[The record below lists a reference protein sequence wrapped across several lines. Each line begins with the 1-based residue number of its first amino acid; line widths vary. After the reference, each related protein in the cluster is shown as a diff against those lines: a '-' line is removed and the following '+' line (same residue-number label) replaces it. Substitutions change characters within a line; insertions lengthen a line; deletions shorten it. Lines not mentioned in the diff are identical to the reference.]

1 MSVNDQEY
9 PALPARIA
17 RLDALS
23 RNLWWAWQPEARALF
38 RRLGLNLW
46 VRSRKNPV
54 AMLHELDPER
64 LEALS
69 GDPLFLREYDAV
81 MAEFED
87 VMAARRSWFAD
98 TYGDAGNG
106 GIAYFCAEFG
116 VHTSIPIYSGG
127 LGILAGDHFKEGSD
141 LGVPLKG
148 VGLLYQKGYFR
159 QRLGEHGEQ
168 HAIDEPFHPD
178 SMPLERV
185 WGNGDDGSHAIV
197 TLAGRDVHLGVWRLA
212 IGRTAIYLV
221 DTDIERNHPD
231 DRALSHQLYRGDLEM
246 RLRQEIVLGI
256 GGVRVL
262 RSLGIHPGVWHA
274 NEGHASFMVL
284 ERLKEMVAEG
294 VELDEAM
301 RRVAASTVFTT
312 HTPVPAGHD
321 YFPRD
326 MMERYFTEYVA
337 NLGMDL
343 ETFWDLG
350 RHPEDDGKFHMSA
363 LALRMADHRN
373 GVSRLHGQ
381 VARIMWQ
388 GLWPEGVE
396 GEPADGSAGDAPA
409 AALEPIPTT
418 AQAAVEIPGAPTEV
432 EVPIGHITNGVH
444 LPSWL
449 SPSFRELFDRYLG
462 PDWLLIQDEPALW
475 ERALD
480 LPDDLLWRA
489 HLECKYRLFSV
500 MRHRARRRWREEGSA
515 ASQVIAAGTLLDP
528 EVLTIGFARRF
539 ATYKRASLIFSD
551 LDRLEQILTHTWRP
565 VQLVFAGKAHPAD
578 HPGQELLGG
587 VYRKAM
593 ETRFGGRIAFIEDY
607 EINVARDLYSGV
619 DVWLNNPRP
628 PMEACGTSGQK
639 AAINGVPQLSTLDGW
654 WAEGWTRLN
663 GWAINERQPILLEGD
678 RSSRDEGDALSLYDA
693 IESEIAPLYYRRDV
707 DGVPRGWIRVMKHAI
722 RTGGTGFSA
731 RRMLKD
737 YVERYYAPAALSVSA
752 LESVSE
758 AE

>member
-1 MSVNDQEY
+1 M
-9 PALPARIA
+9 L
-17 RLDALS
+17 
-23 RNLWWAWQPEARALF
+23 
-38 RRLGLNLW
+38 RRLGQ
-46 VRSRKNPV
+46 
-54 AMLHELDPER
+54 ER
-64 LEALS
+64 LEALAA
-69 GDPLFLREYDAV
+69 DPLFLREYDAV

-87 VMAARRSWFAD
+87 VMAARRSWFLD
-98 TYGDAGNG
+98 KYGDVGNG

-116 VHTSIPIYSGG
+116 VHRSIPIYSGG
-127 LGILAGDHFKEGSD
+127 LGILAGDHFKEASD

-159 QRLGEHGEQ
+159 QRLLEDGKQ
-168 HAIDEPFHPD
+168 IAIDEPFHPE
-178 SMPLERV
+178 SMPLERM
-185 WGNGDDGSHAIV
+185 WGNGDDGAHAIV

-212 IGRTAIYLV
+212 IGRTSIYLL

-262 RSLGIHPGVWHA
+262 RNLGIDPGVWHA
-274 NEGHASFMVL
+274 NEGHPAFMML
-284 ERLKEMVAEG
+284 ERMKEQVAAGES
-294 VELDEAM
+294 LDEAM
-301 RRVAASTVFTT
+301 RRVRATTVFTT

-321 YFPRD
+321 FFPRD
-326 MMERYFTEYVA
+326 MMERYFCDYIAAV
-337 NLGMDL
+337 GMSQ
-343 ETFWDLG
+343 EMFFDLG
-350 RHPEDDGKFHMSA
+350 RHPEDDGRFHMSA
-363 LALRMADHRN
+363 LALRTSDHRN
-373 GVSRLHGQ
+373 GVSRLHGE
-381 VARIMWQ
+381 VARLMWQ
-388 GLWPEGVE
+388 GVWPDGA
-396 GEPADGSAGDAPA
+396 GDGAGDGSAGGNGTPSTT
-409 AALEPIPTT
+409 EPRPTA
-418 AQAAVEIPGAPTEV
+418 AQAAVEIPGAPTE
-432 EVPIGHITNGVH
+432 EQVPIGHITNGVH

-449 SPSFRELFDRYLG
+449 SPSFRRLFDRYLG
-462 PDWLLIQDEPALW
+462 PDWLLTQDDTALW

-500 MRHRARRRWREEGSA
+500 MRRRARYRWQDEGSVP
-515 ASQVIAAGTLLDP
+515 SQVIAAGTLLDP

-551 LDRLEQILTHTWRP
+551 LDRLEEILTHTWRP

-578 HPGQELLGG
+578 APGQELLAD
-587 VYRKAM
+587 VYRKTL

-607 EINVARDLYSGV
+607 EMNVARDLYSGV

-628 PMEACGTSGQK
+628 PLEACGTSGQK

-663 GWAINERQPILLEGD
+663 GWAINGRHPIELGGD
-678 RSSRDEGDALSLYDA
+678 PLARNESDVLSLYDT

-722 RTGGTGFSA
+722 RTGGMDFSA

-737 YVERYYAPAALSVSA
+737 YVERFYAPAAGSA
-752 LESVSE
+752 AGS
-758 AE
+758 

>member
-1 MSVNDQEY
+1 MNPNSPGQVNEQGI
-9 PALPARIA
+9 PALPARISG
-17 RLDALS
+17 LDALS

-38 RRLGLNLW
+38 RRLGLTLW

-54 AMLHELDPER
+54 AMLRGLSQER
-64 LEALS
+64 LEALAE
-69 GDPLFLREYDAV
+69 DPLFLREYDAV

-87 VMAARRSWFAD
+87 VMAARRSWFLD
-98 TYGDAGNG
+98 TYGDVGNG

-168 HAIDEPFHPD
+168 FAIDEPFHPE
-178 SMPLERV
+178 SMPLERI
-185 WGNGDDGSHAIV
+185 WGNGDDGTHAIV
-197 TLAGRDVHLGVWRLA
+197 TLAGREVHLGVWRLA
-212 IGRTAIYLV
+212 IGRTSIYLV

-246 RLRQEIVLGI
+246 RLRQEVVLGI

-262 RSLGIHPGVWHA
+262 RSLGLEPGVWHA
-274 NEGHASFMVL
+274 NEGHAAFMVL
-284 ERLKEMVAEG
+284 ERLKER
-294 VELDEAM
+294 VEAGDSLDDAL
-301 RRVAASTVFTT
+301 RHVSASTVFTT

-321 YFPRD
+321 YFPRE
-326 MMERYFTEYVA
+326 MMEKYFTEYVA
-337 NLGMDL
+337 GMGMD
-343 ETFWDLG
+343 EQTFFDLG
-350 RHPEDDGKFHMSA
+350 RHPEDDGRFHMSA
-363 LALRMADHRN
+363 LALRTSDHRN
-373 GVSRLHGQ
+373 GVSRLHGE
-381 VARIMWQ
+381 VARLMWK
-388 GLWPEGVE
+388 GVWPNG
-396 GEPADGSAGDAPA
+396 GDGSGTAKPKNPPVTA
-409 AALEPIPTT
+409 
-418 AQAAVEIPGAPTEV
+418 AQAAVEIPGAPTEAQ
-432 EVPIGHITNGVH
+432 VPIGHITNGVH
-444 LPSWL
+444 LPTWM
-449 SPSFRELFDRYLG
+449 SPSFRRLFDRYLG
-462 PDWLLIQDEPALW
+462 PDWLLIQDNAALW

-480 LPDDLLWRA
+480 PPDDLLWRA
-489 HLECKYRLFSV
+489 HLECKHRLFSV
-500 MRHRARRRWREEGSA
+500 MRGRARRRWQDEESKP
-515 ASQVIAAGTLLDP
+515 SQAIAAGTLLDP

-551 LDRLEQILTHTWRP
+551 LDRLEEILTHTWRP

-578 HPGQELLGG
+578 EPGQALLAD
-587 VYRKAM
+587 VYQKAM

-607 EINVARDLYSGV
+607 EMNVARDLYSGV

-628 PMEACGTSGQK
+628 PLEACGTSGQK

-663 GWAINERQPILLEGD
+663 GWAINERQPIELGGD
-678 RSSRDEGDALSLYDA
+678 PSARDEADALSLYDT

-722 RTGGTGFSA
+722 RTGGMGFSS

-737 YVERYYAPAALSVSA
+737 YVERYYAPAAGSSA
-752 LESVSE
+752 GSDEG
-758 AE
+758 

>member
-1 MSVNDQEY
+1 MTEPDISV
-9 PALPARIA
+9 LPSRIA
-17 RLDALS
+17 GLDALS

-38 RRLGLNLW
+38 RRLGLALW

-54 AMLHELDPER
+54 AMLRSLDQER
-64 LEALS
+64 LEALAA
-69 GDPLFLREYDAV
+69 DPLFLREYDAV

-87 VMAARRSWFAD
+87 VMAARRSWFRD

-127 LGILAGDHFKEGSD
+127 LGILAGDHFKEASD

-159 QRLGEHGEQ
+159 QRLGERGEQ
-168 HAIDEPFHPD
+168 FAIDEPFHPE
-178 SMPLERV
+178 SMPLERI
-185 WGNGDDGSHAIV
+185 WGNGDDGTHAIV

-212 IGRTAIYLV
+212 IGRTSIYLV

-246 RLRQEIVLGI
+246 RLRQEIVLGV

-262 RSLGIHPGVWHA
+262 RSLGIDPGVWHA
-274 NEGHASFMVL
+274 NEGHAAFMVL
-284 ERLKEMVAEG
+284 ERLKER
-294 VELDEAM
+294 VEAGDSLDAGI
-301 RRVAASTVFTT
+301 RNVSASTVFTT

-326 MMERYFTEYVA
+326 MMERYFGEYVTGF
-337 NLGMDL
+337 GMDL
-343 ETFWDLG
+343 ERFFDLG
-350 RHPEDDGKFHMSA
+350 RHPHDDGLFHMSA
-363 LALRMADHRN
+363 LALRTADHRN
-373 GVSRLHGQ
+373 GVSRLHGE
-381 VARIMWQ
+381 VARLMWK
-388 GLWPEGVE
+388 GIWP
-396 GEPADGSAGDAPA
+396 DGGDGGTDSGNGAGNGAGNGSPDAPA
-409 AALEPIPTT
+409 GKASAARTS
-418 AQAAVEIPGAPTEV
+418 VEIPSAPPESQ
-432 EVPIGHITNGVH
+432 VPIGHITNGVH

-462 PDWLLIQDEPALW
+462 PDWLLTQDDAALW

-500 MRHRARRRWREEGSA
+500 MRQRARRRWQDEGSKP
-515 ASQVIAAGTLLDP
+515 SQVIAAGTLLDP

-539 ATYKRASLIFSD
+539 ATYKRAALIFRD
-551 LDRLEQILTHTWRP
+551 LDRLEEILTHTWRP

-578 HPGQELLGG
+578 RPGQALLAD

-628 PMEACGTSGQK
+628 PLEACGTSGQK

-663 GWAINERQPILLEGD
+663 GWAINERQPIELDGD
-678 RSSRDEGDALSLYDA
+678 PSARDEADASSLYDT

-722 RTGGTGFSA
+722 RTGGIGFSA

-737 YVERYYAPAALSVSA
+737 YVERYYAPANGPGNG
-752 LESVSE
+752 
-758 AE
+758 

>member
-1 MSVNDQEY
+1 MTEQVT
-9 PALPARIA
+9 PALPARISG
-17 RLDALS
+17 LDALS
-23 RNLWWAWQPEARALF
+23 RNIWWAWQPEARTLF
-38 RRLGLNLW
+38 RRLGLTLW

-54 AMLHELDPER
+54 EMLRLLGQER
-64 LEALS
+64 LDALAA
-69 GDPLFLREYDAV
+69 DPLFLREYDAV
-81 MAEFED
+81 MAAFED
-87 VMAARRSWFAD
+87 VMAARRSWFLD

-127 LGILAGDHFKEGSD
+127 LGILAGDHFKEASD

-168 HAIDEPFHPD
+168 YAIDEPFQPV
-178 SMPLERV
+178 SMPLERI

-212 IGRTAIYLV
+212 IGRTSIYLV

-262 RSLGIHPGVWHA
+262 RSLGIDPGVWHA
-274 NEGHASFMVL
+274 NEGHAAFMVL
-284 ERLKEMVAEG
+284 ERLKER
-294 VELDEAM
+294 VEAGQSMDEAM
-301 RRVAASTVFTT
+301 REVCASTVFTT

-321 YFPRD
+321 YFPRE
-326 MMERYFTEYVA
+326 MMERYFTDYVA
-337 NLGMDL
+337 GMGMSQ
-343 ETFWDLG
+343 EMFFDLG
-350 RHPEDDGKFHMSA
+350 RHPDDDGRFHMSA
-363 LALRMADHRN
+363 LALRAADHRN
-373 GVSRLHGQ
+373 GVSRLHGE
-381 VARIMWQ
+381 VARLMWE
-388 GLWPEGVE
+388 GIWP
-396 GEPADGSAGDAPA
+396 DGDDGNGTAKPNTPPSNA
-409 AALEPIPTT
+409 AR
-418 AQAAVEIPGAPTEV
+418 AAVEIPGAPTE
-432 EVPIGHITNGVH
+432 EQVPIGHITNGVH
-444 LPSWL
+444 LPTWL
-449 SPSFRELFDRYLG
+449 SPSFRQLFDRYLG
-462 PDWLLIQDEPALW
+462 PDWLLIQDDAALW

-489 HLECKYRLFSV
+489 HLECKYRLFGV
-500 MRHRARRRWREEGSA
+500 MRQRARRRWQDEESKP
-515 ASQVIAAGTLLDP
+515 SQVIAAGTLLDP

-539 ATYKRASLIFSD
+539 ATYKRAYLIFRD
-551 LDRLEQILTHTWRP
+551 LDRLEEILTHTWRP

-578 HPGQELLGG
+578 KPGQALLAD

-607 EINVARDLYSGV
+607 DMNVARDLYSGV

-628 PMEACGTSGQK
+628 PLEACGTSGQK

-663 GWAINERQPILLEGD
+663 GWAINEREPIELGGD
-678 RSSRDEGDALSLYDA
+678 PLARDEADALSLYDI

-722 RTGGTGFSA
+722 RTGGMNFSS

-737 YVERYYAPAALSVSA
+737 YVERYYAPAAGR
-752 LESVSE
+752 
-758 AE
+758 

>member
-1 MSVNDQEY
+1 MNEQEI
-9 PALPARIA
+9 PALPARISG
-17 RLDALS
+17 LDALS

-38 RRLGLNLW
+38 RRLGLTLW

-54 AMLHELDPER
+54 EMLRGLSTER
-64 LEALS
+64 LEALAA
-69 GDPLFLREYDAV
+69 DPLFLREYDAV

-87 VMAARRSWFAD
+87 VMAARRSWFLD

-116 VHTSIPIYSGG
+116 AHTSIPIYSGG

-168 HAIDEPFHPD
+168 FAIDEPFHPE
-178 SMPLERV
+178 SMPLERI

-212 IGRTAIYLV
+212 IGRTSIYLV

-262 RSLGIHPGVWHA
+262 RSLGLDPGVWHA
-274 NEGHASFMVL
+274 NEGHAAFMVL
-284 ERLKEMVAEG
+284 ERLKEK
-294 VELDEAM
+294 VEAGASLDEAL
-301 RRVAASTVFTT
+301 RQVSASTVFTT

-321 YFPRD
+321 YFPRE
-326 MMERYFTEYVA
+326 MMEKYFTEYVSGM
-337 NLGMDL
+337 GMDAQ
-343 ETFWDLG
+343 TFFDLG
-350 RHPEDDGKFHMSA
+350 RHPEDDGRFHMSA
-363 LALRMADHRN
+363 LALRTADHRN
-373 GVSRLHGQ
+373 GVSRLHGE
-381 VARIMWQ
+381 VARLMWR
-388 GLWPEGVE
+388 GIWPNG
-396 GEPADGSAGDAPA
+396 GDGNGA
-409 AALEPIPTT
+409 AKLKNPPTT
-418 AQAAVEIPGAPTEV
+418 AAQAAVEIPGAPTEAQ
-432 EVPIGHITNGVH
+432 VPIGHITNGVH
-444 LPSWL
+444 LPTWL
-449 SPSFRELFDRYLG
+449 SPSFRQLFDRYLG
-462 PDWLLIQDEPALW
+462 PDWLLTQDDAALW

-500 MRHRARRRWREEGSA
+500 MRRRARYRWQDEGSVP
-515 ASQVIAAGTLLDP
+515 SQVIAAGTLLDP

-551 LDRLEQILTHTWRP
+551 LDRLEGMLTHTWRP

-578 HPGQELLGG
+578 NPGQTLLAD
-587 VYRKAM
+587 VYQKAM

-607 EINVARDLYSGV
+607 EMNVARDLYSGV

-628 PMEACGTSGQK
+628 PLEACGTSGQK

-663 GWAINERQPILLEGD
+663 GWAINERQPIELGGD
-678 RSSRDEGDALSLYDA
+678 PSARDEADALSLYDI

-722 RTGGTGFSA
+722 RTGGMNFSS

-737 YVERYYAPAALSVSA
+737 YVERYYAPAAGSSPGGD
-752 LESVSE
+752 EG
-758 AE
+758 

>member
-1 MSVNDQEY
+1 M
-9 PALPARIA
+9 L
-17 RLDALS
+17 RL
-23 RNLWWAWQPEARALF
+23 
-38 RRLGLNLW
+38 LGQ
-46 VRSRKNPV
+46 
-54 AMLHELDPER
+54 ER
-64 LEALS
+64 LEALAA
-69 GDPLFLREYDAV
+69 DPLFLREYDAV

-87 VMAARRSWFAD
+87 VMAARRSWFLD
-98 TYGDAGNG
+98 TYGDVGNG

-116 VHTSIPIYSGG
+116 AHTSLPIYSGG

-168 HAIDEPFHPD
+168 FAIDEPFHPE
-178 SMPLERV
+178 SMPLERM

-197 TLAGRDVHLGVWRLA
+197 SLAGREVHLGVWRLA
-212 IGRTAIYLV
+212 IGRTSIYLV

-262 RSLGIHPGVWHA
+262 RSLGIDPGVWHA
-274 NEGHASFMVL
+274 NEGHAAFMVL
-284 ERLKEMVAEG
+284 ERLKER
-294 VELDEAM
+294 VEAGQSLDQAV
-301 RRVAASTVFTT
+301 RQVSASTVFTT

-321 YFPRD
+321 YFPRE

-337 NLGMDL
+337 GMGMD
-343 ETFWDLG
+343 EKTFFDLG
-350 RHPEDDGKFHMSA
+350 RHPEDDGRFHMSA
-363 LALRMADHRN
+363 LALRTSDHRN
-373 GVSRLHGQ
+373 GVSRLHGE
-381 VARIMWQ
+381 VARLMWK
-388 GLWPEGVE
+388 GIWP
-396 GEPADGSAGDAPA
+396 DGAGDENGNPKPKPPPA
-409 AALEPIPTT
+409 TA
-418 AQAAVEIPGAPTEV
+418 AQAAVEIPDAPTE
-432 EVPIGHITNGVH
+432 EQVPIGHITNGVH
-444 LPSWL
+444 LPTWL
-449 SPSFRELFDRYLG
+449 SPSFRQLFDRYLG
-462 PDWLLIQDEPALW
+462 PDWVLTQDDAALW

-489 HLECKYRLFSV
+489 HLEAKYRLFSV
-500 MRHRARRRWREEGSA
+500 MRQRARRRWQDEESKS
-515 ASQVIAAGTLLDP
+515 SQVIAAGTLLDP

-551 LDRLEQILTHTWRP
+551 LDRLEGILTHTWRP

-578 HPGQELLGG
+578 KPGQELLAD
-587 VYRKAM
+587 VYQKAM

-607 EINVARDLYSGV
+607 EMNVARDLYSGV

-628 PMEACGTSGQK
+628 PLEACGTSGQK

-663 GWAINERQPILLEGD
+663 GWAINGRQPIELGGD
-678 RSSRDEGDALSLYDA
+678 PLARDEADALSLYDT

-722 RTGGTGFSA
+722 RTGGMSFSS

-737 YVERYYAPAALSVSA
+737 YVQRYYAPAAASA
-752 LESVSE
+752 TADSE
-758 AE
+758 G

>member
-1 MSVNDQEY
+1 MSDQEV
-9 PALPARIA
+9 PSLPSRIA
-17 RLDALS
+17 GLDALS

-38 RRLGLNLW
+38 RRLGLTLW

-54 AMLHELDPER
+54 EMLRRLGQER
-64 LEALS
+64 LEALAA
-69 GDPLFLREYDAV
+69 DPLFLREYDAV

-87 VMAARRSWFAD
+87 VMAARRSWFLD
-98 TYGDAGNG
+98 MYGDVGNG

-116 VHTSIPIYSGG
+116 VHRSIPIYSGG
-127 LGILAGDHFKEGSD
+127 LGILAGDHFKEASD

-159 QRLGEHGEQ
+159 QRLLEDGKQ
-168 HAIDEPFHPD
+168 IAIDEPFHPE
-178 SMPLERV
+178 SMPLERL
-185 WGNGDDGSHAIV
+185 WGNGDDGTHAIV
-197 TLAGRDVHLGVWRLA
+197 TLAGREVHLGVWRLA
-212 IGRTAIYLV
+212 IGRTSIYLV

-262 RSLGIHPGVWHA
+262 RSLGIDPGVWHA
-274 NEGHASFMVL
+274 NEGHPAFMML
-284 ERLKEMVAEG
+284 ERMKEQVAAGES
-294 VELDEAM
+294 LDEAM
-301 RRVAASTVFTT
+301 RRVRATTVFTT

-321 YFPRD
+321 FFPRD
-326 MMERYFTEYVA
+326 MMERYFCDYIA
-337 NLGMDL
+337 AMGMSQ
-343 ETFWDLG
+343 EMFFDLG
-350 RHPEDDGKFHMSA
+350 RHPEDDGRFHMSA
-363 LALRMADHRN
+363 LALRTSDHRN
-373 GVSRLHGQ
+373 GVSRLHGE
-381 VARIMWQ
+381 VARLMWQ
-388 GLWPEGVE
+388 GVWPDGA
-396 GEPADGSAGDAPA
+396 GDGSAGGNGTPSTT
-409 AALEPIPTT
+409 EPRPTA
-418 AQAAVEIPGAPTEV
+418 AQAAVEIPGAPTE
-432 EVPIGHITNGVH
+432 EQVPIGHITNGVH

-449 SPSFRELFDRYLG
+449 SPSFRRLFDRYLG
-462 PDWLLIQDEPALW
+462 PDWLLTQDDTALW

-500 MRHRARRRWREEGSA
+500 MRRRARYRWQDEGSVP
-515 ASQVIAAGTLLDP
+515 SQVIAAGTLLDP

-551 LDRLEQILTHTWRP
+551 LDRLEEILTHTWRP

-578 HPGQELLGG
+578 APGQELLAD
-587 VYRKAM
+587 VYRKTL

-607 EINVARDLYSGV
+607 EMNVARDLYSGV

-628 PMEACGTSGQK
+628 PLEACGTSGQK

-663 GWAINERQPILLEGD
+663 GWAINGRHPIELGGD
-678 RSSRDEGDALSLYDA
+678 PLARNESDVLSLYDT

-707 DGVPRGWIRVMKHAI
+707 DGVPRGWIRMMKHAI
-722 RTGGTGFSA
+722 RTGGMDFSA

-737 YVERYYAPAALSVSA
+737 YVERFYAPAAGS
-752 LESVSE
+752 
-758 AE
+758 

>member
-1 MSVNDQEY
+1 M
-9 PALPARIA
+9 L
-17 RLDALS
+17 RL
-23 RNLWWAWQPEARALF
+23 
-38 RRLGLNLW
+38 LGQ
-46 VRSRKNPV
+46 
-54 AMLHELDPER
+54 ER
-64 LEALS
+64 LEALAA
-69 GDPLFLREYDAV
+69 DPLFLREYDAV

-87 VMAARRSWFAD
+87 VMAARRSWFLD
-98 TYGDAGNG
+98 TYGDVGNG

-116 VHTSIPIYSGG
+116 AHTSLPIYSGG

-168 HAIDEPFHPD
+168 FAIDEPFHPE
-178 SMPLERV
+178 SMPLERM

-197 TLAGRDVHLGVWRLA
+197 SLAGREVHLGVWRLA
-212 IGRTAIYLV
+212 IGRTSIYLV

-262 RSLGIHPGVWHA
+262 RSLGIDPGVWHA
-274 NEGHASFMVL
+274 NEGHAAFMVL
-284 ERLKEMVAEG
+284 ERLKERMEAG
-294 VELDEAM
+294 QSLDQAV
-301 RRVAASTVFTT
+301 RQVSASTVFTT

-321 YFPRD
+321 YFPRE

-337 NLGMDL
+337 GMGMD
-343 ETFWDLG
+343 EKTFFDLG
-350 RHPEDDGKFHMSA
+350 RHPEDDGRFHMSA
-363 LALRMADHRN
+363 LALRTSDHRN
-373 GVSRLHGQ
+373 GVSRLHGE
-381 VARIMWQ
+381 VARLMWK
-388 GLWPEGVE
+388 GIWP
-396 GEPADGSAGDAPA
+396 DGAGDENGNPKPKPPPA
-409 AALEPIPTT
+409 TA
-418 AQAAVEIPGAPTEV
+418 AQAAVEIPDAPTE
-432 EVPIGHITNGVH
+432 EQVPIGHITNGVH
-444 LPSWL
+444 LPTWL
-449 SPSFRELFDRYLG
+449 SPSFRQLFDRYLG
-462 PDWLLIQDEPALW
+462 PDWVLTQDDAALW

-489 HLECKYRLFSV
+489 HLEAKYRLFSV
-500 MRHRARRRWREEGSA
+500 MRQRARRRWQDEESKS
-515 ASQVIAAGTLLDP
+515 SQVIAAGTLLDP

-551 LDRLEQILTHTWRP
+551 LDRLEGILTHTWRP

-578 HPGQELLGG
+578 KPGQELLAD
-587 VYRKAM
+587 VYQKAM

-607 EINVARDLYSGV
+607 EMNVARDLYSGV

-628 PMEACGTSGQK
+628 PLEACGTSGQK

-663 GWAINERQPILLEGD
+663 GWAINGRQPIELGGD
-678 RSSRDEGDALSLYDA
+678 PLARDEADALSLYDT

-722 RTGGTGFSA
+722 RTGGMSFSS

-737 YVERYYAPAALSVSA
+737 YVQRYYAPAAASA
-752 LESVSE
+752 TADSE
-758 AE
+758 G

>member
-1 MSVNDQEY
+1 MNEQEI
-9 PALPARIA
+9 PALPARISG
-17 RLDALS
+17 LDALS

-38 RRLGLNLW
+38 RRLGLTLW

-54 AMLHELDPER
+54 AMLRGLSTER
-64 LEALS
+64 LEALAA
-69 GDPLFLREYDAV
+69 DPLFLREYDAV

-87 VMAARRSWFAD
+87 VMAARRSWFLD

-116 VHTSIPIYSGG
+116 AHTSIPIYSGG

-168 HAIDEPFHPD
+168 FAIDEPFHPE
-178 SMPLERV
+178 SMPLERI
-185 WGNGDDGSHAIV
+185 WGNGDGGSHAIV
-197 TLAGRDVHLGVWRLA
+197 TLAGREVHLGVWRLA
-212 IGRTAIYLV
+212 IGRTSIYLV

-262 RSLGIHPGVWHA
+262 RSLGLDPGVWHA
-274 NEGHASFMVL
+274 NEGHAAFMVL
-284 ERLKEMVAEG
+284 ERLKES
-294 VELDEAM
+294 VEAGASLDAAL
-301 RRVAASTVFTT
+301 RQVSASTVFTT

-321 YFPRD
+321 YFPRE
-326 MMERYFTEYVA
+326 MMEKYFTEYVA
-337 NLGMDL
+337 ATGMDAQ
-343 ETFWDLG
+343 TFFDLG
-350 RHPEDDGKFHMSA
+350 RHPEDDGRFHMSA
-363 LALRMADHRN
+363 LALRTADHRN
-373 GVSRLHGQ
+373 GVSRLHGE
-381 VARIMWQ
+381 VARLMWR
-388 GLWPEGVE
+388 GIWPNG
-396 GEPADGSAGDAPA
+396 GDGNGTAKPKDPPVTA
-409 AALEPIPTT
+409 
-418 AQAAVEIPGAPTEV
+418 AQAAVEIPGAPTEAQ
-432 EVPIGHITNGVH
+432 VPIGHITNGVH
-444 LPSWL
+444 LPTWL
-449 SPSFRELFDRYLG
+449 SPSFRQLFDRYLG
-462 PDWLLIQDEPALW
+462 PDWLLIQDDAALW

-500 MRHRARRRWREEGSA
+500 MRQRARRRWQDEESKP
-515 ASQVIAAGTLLDP
+515 SQAIAAGTLLDP

-539 ATYKRASLIFSD
+539 ATYKRASLIFTD
-551 LDRLEQILTHTWRP
+551 LDRLEGILTHTWRP

-578 HPGQELLGG
+578 EPGQALLAD
-587 VYRKAM
+587 VYQKAM

-607 EINVARDLYSGV
+607 EMNVARDLYSGV

-628 PMEACGTSGQK
+628 PLEACGTSGQK

-663 GWAINERQPILLEGD
+663 GWAINERQPIELGGD
-678 RSSRDEGDALSLYDA
+678 PSARDEADALSLYDI

-722 RTGGTGFSA
+722 RTGGMNFSS

-737 YVERYYAPAALSVSA
+737 YVERYYAPAAGSSTGGD
-752 LESVSE
+752 EG
-758 AE
+758 

>member
-1 MSVNDQEY
+1 MNEQEI
-9 PALPARIA
+9 PALPARISG
-17 RLDALS
+17 LDALS

-38 RRLGLNLW
+38 RRLGLTLW

-54 AMLHELDPER
+54 EMLRGLSTER
-64 LEALS
+64 LEALAA
-69 GDPLFLREYDAV
+69 DPLFLREYDAV

-87 VMAARRSWFAD
+87 VMAARRSWFLD

-116 VHTSIPIYSGG
+116 AHTSIPIYSGG

-168 HAIDEPFHPD
+168 FAIDEPFHPE
-178 SMPLERV
+178 SMPLERI

-212 IGRTAIYLV
+212 IGRTSIYLV

-262 RSLGIHPGVWHA
+262 RSLGLDPGVWHA
-274 NEGHASFMVL
+274 NEGHAAFMVL
-284 ERLKEMVAEG
+284 ERLKEK
-294 VELDEAM
+294 VEAGASLDEAL
-301 RRVAASTVFTT
+301 RQVSASTVFTT

-321 YFPRD
+321 YFPRE
-326 MMERYFTEYVA
+326 MMEKYFTEYVSGM
-337 NLGMDL
+337 GMDAQ
-343 ETFWDLG
+343 TFFDLG
-350 RHPEDDGKFHMSA
+350 RHPEDDGRFHMSA
-363 LALRMADHRN
+363 LALRTADHRN
-373 GVSRLHGQ
+373 GVSRLHGE
-381 VARIMWQ
+381 VARLMWR
-388 GLWPEGVE
+388 GIWPNG
-396 GEPADGSAGDAPA
+396 GDGNGA
-409 AALEPIPTT
+409 AKLKNPPTT
-418 AQAAVEIPGAPTEV
+418 AAQAAVEIPGAPTEAQ
-432 EVPIGHITNGVH
+432 VPIGHITNGVH
-444 LPSWL
+444 LPTWL
-449 SPSFRELFDRYLG
+449 SPSFRQLFDRYLG
-462 PDWLLIQDEPALW
+462 PDWLLTQDDAALW

-500 MRHRARRRWREEGSA
+500 MRQRARRRWQDEESKP
-515 ASQVIAAGTLLDP
+515 SQAIAAGTLLDP

-539 ATYKRASLIFSD
+539 ATYKRASLIFTD
-551 LDRLEQILTHTWRP
+551 LDRLEGMLTHTWRP

-578 HPGQELLGG
+578 NPGQTLLAD
-587 VYRKAM
+587 VYQKAM

-607 EINVARDLYSGV
+607 EMNVARDLYSGV

-628 PMEACGTSGQK
+628 PLEACGTSGQK

-663 GWAINERQPILLEGD
+663 GWAINERQPIELGGD
-678 RSSRDEGDALSLYDA
+678 PSARDEADALSLYDI

-722 RTGGTGFSA
+722 RTGGMNFSS

-737 YVERYYAPAALSVSA
+737 YVERYYAPAAGSSPGGD
-752 LESVSE
+752 EG
-758 AE
+758 

>member
-1 MSVNDQEY
+1 MNEQES
-9 PALPARIA
+9 PVLPSRIA
-17 RLDALS
+17 GLDKLS

-38 RRLGLNLW
+38 RRLGLTLW

-54 AMLHELDPER
+54 KMLQGLGQER
-64 LEALS
+64 LEALAA
-69 GDPLFLREYDAV
+69 DPLFLREYDAV

-87 VMAARRSWFAD
+87 VMAARRSWFLD
-98 TYGDAGNG
+98 TYGDVGNG

-127 LGILAGDHFKEGSD
+127 LGILAGDHFKEASD

-159 QRLGEHGEQ
+159 QRLLEDGQ
-168 HAIDEPFHPD
+168 QIAIDEPFHPE
-178 SMPLERV
+178 SMPLERM
-185 WGNGDDGSHAIV
+185 WGNGDDGTHAIV
-197 TLAGRDVHLGVWRLA
+197 TLAGREVHLGVWRLA
-212 IGRTAIYLV
+212 IGRTSIYLI

-246 RLRQEIVLGI
+246 RLRQEIVMGI

-262 RSLGIHPGVWHA
+262 RSLGIDPGVWHA
-274 NEGHASFMVL
+274 NEGHPAFMML
-284 ERLKEMVAEG
+284 ERLKEQVAAGES
-294 VELDEAM
+294 LDEAM
-301 RRVAASTVFTT
+301 RRVRATTVFTT

-321 YFPRD
+321 IFPRD
-326 MMERYFTEYVA
+326 MMERYFADYIA
-337 NLGMDL
+337 GM
-343 ETFWDLG
+343 EMSQEMFFDLG
-350 RHPEDDGKFHMSA
+350 RHPEDDGRFHMSA
-363 LALRMADHRN
+363 LAFRTSDHRN
-373 GVSRLHGQ
+373 GVSRLHGE
-381 VARIMWQ
+381 VARLMW
-388 GLWPEGVE
+388 EGVWPDGAGE
-396 GEPADGSAGDAPA
+396 GSGGGNG
-409 AALEPIPTT
+409 IPRATEHPPT
-418 AQAAVEIPGAPTEV
+418 AAQAAVEIPGAPTE
-432 EVPIGHITNGVH
+432 EQVPIGHITNGVH

-449 SPSFRELFDRYLG
+449 SPSFRQLFDRYLG
-462 PDWLLIQDEPALW
+462 PDWLLTQDDAALW

-500 MRHRARRRWREEGSA
+500 MRRRARYRWQDEGSA
-515 ASQVIAAGTLLDP
+515 PSQVIAAGTLLDP

-551 LDRLEQILTHTWRP
+551 LDRLEDILTHTWRP

-578 HPGQELLGG
+578 IPGQELLAD
-587 VYRKAM
+587 VYRKTL

-607 EINVARDLYSGV
+607 EMNVARDLYSGV

-628 PMEACGTSGQK
+628 PLEACGTSGQK

-663 GWAINERQPILLEGD
+663 GWAINGREPIELGGD
-678 RSSRDEGDALSLYDA
+678 PLARNEADVLSLYDI

-722 RTGGTGFSA
+722 RTGGMDFSA

-737 YVERYYAPAALSVSA
+737 YVERYYAPAA
-752 LESVSE
+752 E
-758 AE
+758 AASRDDG

>member
-1 MSVNDQEY
+1 VNEPGS

-17 RLDALS
+17 RLDTLS

-54 AMLHELDPER
+54 AMLRELEPER

-87 VMAARRSWFAD
+87 VLAARRSWYKD
-98 TYGDAGNG
+98 RYGDAGNG

-159 QRLGEHGEQ
+159 QRLGENGEQ
-168 HAIDEPFHPD
+168 HAIDEPFQPE

-185 WGNGDDGSHAIV
+185 WGNGDDGTHAIV
-197 TLAGRDVHLGVWRLA
+197 TLAGREVHLGVWRLA
-212 IGRTAIYLV
+212 IGRTSIYLV

-274 NEGHASFMVL
+274 NEGHAAFMVL
-284 ERLKEMVAEG
+284 ERVKELVAGG
-294 VELDEAM
+294 VSLEQAI
-301 RRVAASTVFTT
+301 RRVSATTVFTT

-321 YFPRD
+321 FFPRD
-326 MMERYFTEYVA
+326 MVERYFGEYVA
-337 NLGMDL
+337 GFGMDL
-343 ETFWDLG
+343 EMLWDLG

-363 LALRMADHRN
+363 LALRTADHRN

-388 GLWPEGVE
+388 GLWPEG
-396 GEPADGSAGDAPA
+396 AGQDDEAGMGAAP
-409 AALEPIPTT
+409 LEPLTT
-418 AQAAVEIPGAPTEV
+418 SAHAAVEIPGAPTEA

-462 PDWLLIQDEPALW
+462 PEWLLMQDEPGLW

-489 HLECKYRLFSV
+489 HLECKYRLFSS
-500 MRHRARRRWREEGSA
+500 MRQRARRRWREEGSA

-551 LDRLEQILTHTWRP
+551 LDRLEQILTSTWRP

-578 HPGQELLGG
+578 HPGQELLGD
-587 VYRKAM
+587 VYRKTM

-628 PMEACGTSGQK
+628 PMEACGTSGEK

-663 GWAINERQPILLEGD
+663 GWAINPRQPIVLEGD
-678 RSSRDEGDALSLYDA
+678 PASRDEADALSLYDA

-731 RRMLKD
+731 RRMLKE
-737 YVERYYAPAALSVSA
+737 YVERYYAPAALSASA
-752 LESVSE
+752 LESVS
-758 AE
+758 ASA

>member
-1 MSVNDQEY
+1 MNEQEI
-9 PALPARIA
+9 PALPARISG
-17 RLDALS
+17 LDALS

-38 RRLGLNLW
+38 RRLGLTLW

-54 AMLHELDPER
+54 EMLRGLSTER
-64 LEALS
+64 LEALAA
-69 GDPLFLREYDAV
+69 DPLFLREYDAV

-87 VMAARRSWFAD
+87 VMAARRSWFLD
-98 TYGDAGNG
+98 TYGDVGNG

-116 VHTSIPIYSGG
+116 AHTSIPIYSGG

-168 HAIDEPFHPD
+168 FAIDEPFHPE
-178 SMPLERV
+178 SMPLERI

-197 TLAGRDVHLGVWRLA
+197 TLAGREVHLGVWRLA
-212 IGRTAIYLV
+212 IGRTSIYLV

-262 RSLGIHPGVWHA
+262 RSLGLDPGVWHA
-274 NEGHASFMVL
+274 NEGHAAFMVL
-284 ERLKEMVAEG
+284 ERLKER
-294 VELDEAM
+294 VEAGASIDEAL
-301 RRVAASTVFTT
+301 RQVSASTVFTT

-321 YFPRD
+321 YFPRE
-326 MMERYFTEYVA
+326 MMEKYFTEYVSGM
-337 NLGMDL
+337 GMDAQ
-343 ETFWDLG
+343 TFFDLG
-350 RHPEDDGKFHMSA
+350 RHPEDDGRFHMSA
-363 LALRMADHRN
+363 LALRTADHRN
-373 GVSRLHGQ
+373 GVSRLHGE
-381 VARIMWQ
+381 VARLMWR
-388 GLWPEGVE
+388 GIWPNG
-396 GEPADGSAGDAPA
+396 GDGNGTAKLKSP
-409 AALEPIPTT
+409 PTT
-418 AQAAVEIPGAPTEV
+418 AAQAAVEIPGAPTEAQ
-432 EVPIGHITNGVH
+432 VPIGHITNGVH
-444 LPSWL
+444 LPTWL
-449 SPSFRELFDRYLG
+449 SPSFRQLFDRYLG
-462 PDWLLIQDEPALW
+462 PDWLLIQDDAALW

-500 MRHRARRRWREEGSA
+500 MRQRARRRWQDEESKP
-515 ASQVIAAGTLLDP
+515 SQAIAAGTLLDP

-551 LDRLEQILTHTWRP
+551 LDRLEGILTHTWRP

-578 HPGQELLGG
+578 NPGQALLAD
-587 VYRKAM
+587 VYQKAM

-607 EINVARDLYSGV
+607 EMNVARDLYSGV

-628 PMEACGTSGQK
+628 PLEACGTSGQK

-663 GWAINERQPILLEGD
+663 GWAINERQPIELGGD
-678 RSSRDEGDALSLYDA
+678 PSARDEADTLSLYDI

-722 RTGGTGFSA
+722 RTGGMNFSS

-737 YVERYYAPAALSVSA
+737 YVERYYAPAAGSSTGGD
-752 LESVSE
+752 EG
-758 AE
+758 

>member
-1 MSVNDQEY
+1 M
-9 PALPARIA
+9 LRG
-17 RLDALS
+17 LS
-23 RNLWWAWQPEARALF
+23 T
-38 RRLGLNLW
+38 
-46 VRSRKNPV
+46 
-54 AMLHELDPER
+54 ER
-64 LEALS
+64 LEALAA
-69 GDPLFLREYDAV
+69 DPLFLREYDAV

-87 VMAARRSWFAD
+87 VMAARRSWFLD

-116 VHTSIPIYSGG
+116 AHTSIPIYSGG

-168 HAIDEPFHPD
+168 FAIDEPFHPE
-178 SMPLERV
+178 SMPLERI
-185 WGNGDDGSHAIV
+185 WGNGDGGSHAIV
-197 TLAGRDVHLGVWRLA
+197 TLAGREVHLGVWRLA
-212 IGRTAIYLV
+212 IGRTSIYLV

-262 RSLGIHPGVWHA
+262 RSLGLDPGVWHA
-274 NEGHASFMVL
+274 NEGHAAFMVL
-284 ERLKEMVAEG
+284 ERLKES
-294 VELDEAM
+294 VEAGASLDAAL
-301 RRVAASTVFTT
+301 RQVSASTVFTT

-321 YFPRD
+321 YFPRE
-326 MMERYFTEYVA
+326 MMEKYFTEYVA
-337 NLGMDL
+337 ATGMDAQ
-343 ETFWDLG
+343 TFFDLG
-350 RHPEDDGKFHMSA
+350 RHPEDDGRFHMSA
-363 LALRMADHRN
+363 LALRTADHRN
-373 GVSRLHGQ
+373 GVSRLHGE
-381 VARIMWQ
+381 VARLMWR
-388 GLWPEGVE
+388 GIWPNG
-396 GEPADGSAGDAPA
+396 GDGNGTAKPKDPPVTA
-409 AALEPIPTT
+409 
-418 AQAAVEIPGAPTEV
+418 AQAAVEIPGAPTEAQ
-432 EVPIGHITNGVH
+432 VPIGHITNGVH
-444 LPSWL
+444 LPTWL
-449 SPSFRELFDRYLG
+449 SPSFRQLFDRYLG
-462 PDWLLIQDEPALW
+462 PDWLLIQDDAALW

-500 MRHRARRRWREEGSA
+500 MRQRARRRWQDEESKP
-515 ASQVIAAGTLLDP
+515 SQAIAAGTLLDP

-539 ATYKRASLIFSD
+539 ATYKRASLIFTD
-551 LDRLEQILTHTWRP
+551 LDRLEGILTHTWRP

-578 HPGQELLGG
+578 EPGQALLAD
-587 VYRKAM
+587 VYQKAM

-607 EINVARDLYSGV
+607 EMNVARDLYSGV

-628 PMEACGTSGQK
+628 PLEACGTSGQK

-663 GWAINERQPILLEGD
+663 GWAINERQPIELGGD
-678 RSSRDEGDALSLYDA
+678 SSARDEADALSLYDI

-722 RTGGTGFSA
+722 RNGGMNFSS

-737 YVERYYAPAALSVSA
+737 YVERYYAPAAGSSTGGDEV
-752 LESVSE
+752 
-758 AE
+758 

>member
-1 MSVNDQEY
+1 MTEPGISV
-9 PALPARIA
+9 LPSRIA
-17 RLDALS
+17 GLDALS

-38 RRLGLNLW
+38 RRLGLTLW
-46 VRSRKNPV
+46 IRSRKNPV
-54 AMLHELDPER
+54 AMLRGLDQER
-64 LEALS
+64 LEALAA
-69 GDPLFLREYDAV
+69 DPLFLREYDAV

-87 VMAARRSWFAD
+87 VMAARRSWFRD
-98 TYGDAGNG
+98 RYGDAGNG

-127 LGILAGDHFKEGSD
+127 LGILAGDHFKEASD

-159 QRLGEHGEQ
+159 QRLGERGEQ
-168 HAIDEPFHPD
+168 FAIDEPFHPE
-178 SMPLERV
+178 SMPLERI
-185 WGNGDDGSHAIV
+185 WGNGDDGTHAIV
-197 TLAGRDVHLGVWRLA
+197 TLAGREVHLGVWRLA
-212 IGRTAIYLV
+212 IGRTSIYLV

-246 RLRQEIVLGI
+246 RLRQEIVLGV

-262 RSLGIHPGVWHA
+262 RSMGIAPDVWHA
-274 NEGHASFMVL
+274 NEGHAAFMVL
-284 ERLKEMVAEG
+284 ERLKER
-294 VELDEAM
+294 VEAGDSLDEGLRNVSAT
-301 RRVAASTVFTT
+301 TVFTT

-326 MMERYFTEYVA
+326 MMERYFAGYVTGFG
-337 NLGMDL
+337 LDF
-343 ETFWDLG
+343 ETFFDLG
-350 RHPEDDGKFHMSA
+350 RHPEDDGLFHMSA
-363 LALRMADHRN
+363 LALRTADHRN
-373 GVSRLHGQ
+373 GVSRLHGE
-381 VARIMWQ
+381 VARLMWK
-388 GLWPEGVE
+388 GIWPDGGADGMDGGNESSDAPEGNSS
-396 GEPADGSAGDAPA
+396 SAR
-409 AALEPIPTT
+409 
-418 AQAAVEIPGAPTEV
+418 AAVEIPDAPTESQ
-432 EVPIGHITNGVH
+432 VPIGHITNGVH

-449 SPSFRELFDRYLG
+449 SPSFRALFDRYLG
-462 PDWLLIQDEPALW
+462 PEWLVTQDDAALW

-500 MRHRARRRWREEGSA
+500 MRQRARRRWQDEESKP
-515 ASQVIAAGTLLDP
+515 SQVIAAGTLLDP

-539 ATYKRASLIFSD
+539 ATYKRASLIFTD
-551 LDRLEQILTHTWRP
+551 LDRLEEILTHTWRP
-565 VQLVFAGKAHPAD
+565 VQLVFAGKAHPDD
-578 HPGQELLGG
+578 HPGQELLAD

-607 EINVARDLYSGV
+607 EMNVARDLYSGV

-628 PMEACGTSGQK
+628 PLEACGTSGQK

-663 GWAINERQPILLEGD
+663 GWAINARQPIELDGD
-678 RSSRDEGDALSLYDA
+678 PWARNEADALSLYDT

-722 RTGGTGFSA
+722 RTGGIGFSA
-731 RRMLKD
+731 RRMLKE
-737 YVERYYAPAALSVSA
+737 YVERYYAPANGSGT
-752 LESVSE
+752 
-758 AE
+758 AERS

>member
-1 MSVNDQEY
+1 MNEREY

-98 TYGDAGNG
+98 TYGDTGNG

-212 IGRTAIYLV
+212 IGRTSIYLV

-274 NEGHASFMVL
+274 NEGHAAFMVI
-284 ERLKEMVAEG
+284 ERLKELIAED
-294 VELDEAM
+294 VPMDEAM

-321 YFPRD
+321 YFPRE
-326 MMERYFTEYVA
+326 MMERYFSEYVTGF
-337 NLGMDL
+337 GMDL

-388 GLWPEGVE
+388 GIWPEGVE
-396 GEPADGSAGDAPA
+396 DEPLDGSAGHSPA
-409 AALEPIPTT
+409 AAPESFPTV
-418 AQAAVEIPGAPTEV
+418 ANAAVEIPGAPTV
-432 EVPIGHITNGVH
+432 AEVPIGHITNGVH

-480 LPDDLLWRA
+480 LPDDLLWKA

-500 MRHRARRRWREEGSA
+500 MRQRARRRWREEGSA

-551 LDRLEQILTHTWRP
+551 LDRLEQILTDTWRP

-678 RSSRDEGDALSLYDA
+678 RSSRDEADALSLYEA

-737 YVERYYAPAALSVSA
+737 YVERYYVPAAVSVSA

-758 AE
+758 PE